1 MNRKRPATSCPDITP
16 LPSFHDVSSSNE
28 KHTTLKSVLRL
39 GRKFSIGQNLID
51 SEEVALLTV
60 FP

>member
-16 LPSFHDVSSSNE
+16 LPSFHDVLSSNE
-28 KHTTLKSVLRL
+28 KHTLKSVLRL
-39 GRKFSIGQNLID
+39 GRKFSIEQNLID
-51 SEEVALLTV
+51 SEEVVLLTV